1 MRACF
6 IEFQNFWRFQV
17 YHLSWIIVKIT
28 PNRASC
34 KGSGYNNVR
43 KASSFHFYIVMV
55 LVFWP
60 CSLAKK
66 SWQRKDAGFEKVFPE
81 HSNEREACWKES
93 ENIHKLFTVFQSHE
107 QCEEM
112 LMYRS
117 SGPVTEGHRV
127 PSASAV
133 SCHLCS
139 VSQTLVEILPS

>member
-1 MRACF
+1 MRSCF
-6 IEFQNFWRFQV
+6 IELQNFWRFQV

-43 KASSFHFYIVMV
+43 KTNSFHFYIVMV
-55 LVFWP
+55 LLFWL
-60 CSLAKK
+60 CCLAKK

-81 HSNEREACWKES
+81 LSNEREACGKES
-93 ENIHKLFTVFQSHE
+93 GNRQKLFTVFQSHE

-112 LMYRS
+112 LMYRY
-117 SGPVTEGHRV
+117 SGPVMEGHRV
-127 PSASAV
+127 PIVSAV

-139 VSQTLVEILPS
+139 VSQIVVEILPS

>member
-1 MRACF
+1 MRSCF

-43 KASSFHFYIVMV
+43 KANSFHFYIVMV
-55 LVFWP
+55 LLFWL
-60 CSLAKK
+60 CCLAKK

-81 HSNEREACWKES
+81 LSNEREACGKES
-93 ENIHKLFTVFQSHE
+93 GNRQKLFTVFQSRE

-112 LMYRS
+112 LMYWY
-117 SGPVTEGHRV
+117 SGPVMEGHRV
-127 PSASAV
+127 PIVSAV

-139 VSQTLVEILPS
+139 VSQTVVEILPS

>member
-1 MRACF
+1 MRSCF

-43 KASSFHFYIVMV
+43 KANSFHFYIVMV
-55 LVFWP
+55 LLFWL
-60 CSLAKK
+60 CCLAKK

-81 HSNEREACWKES
+81 LSNEREACGKES
-93 ENIHKLFTVFQSHE
+93 GNRQKLFTVFQSRE

-112 LMYRS
+112 LMYWY
-117 SGPVTEGHRV
+117 SGLVMEGHRV
-127 PSASAV
+127 PIVSAV

-139 VSQTLVEILPS
+139 VSQTVVEILPS